1 MSEVT
6 ITVPKPR
13 LLAAVSV
20 AQAKDD
26 VRFYLNCTRIEADGR
41 MVATDAF
48 VMSVAKPEEPADY
61 SAWAAKVVGID
72 ISGAFRTALKSAMA
86 VTLSTMP
93 DTTDVMATVLYDGTK
108 KNKTFVV
115 ASVRDA
121 TYPVWRDVVP
131 KGLMPRAD
139 GGFVAGSEAI
149 WSKAVQ
155 TAKMLSH
162 TSNHNTGIA
171 TYRGMDAD
179 DGAAVLL
186 YGEQCDLFTVAMPM
200 GGHDGTPP
208 TFNPEYIIG
217 EAPPKAKPEEKPDN
231 MPVPHGYHRTA
242 A

>member
-41 MVATDAF
+41 MVATDGI

-72 ISGAFRTALKSAMA
+72 ISGALRTALKSALA
-86 VTLSTMP
+86 VTLRTMP
-93 DTTDVMATVLYDGTK
+93 DTTDVMATVLFSGSRA
-108 KNKTFVV
+108 NKTFVV
-115 ASVRDA
+115 ASVRNA
-121 TYPVWRDVVP
+121 TYPLWRDVVP

-139 GGFVAGSEAI
+139 GGFVAGSESV

-155 TAKMLSH
+155 TAKMLSRI
-162 TSNHNTGIA
+162 SNHNTGIA

-186 YGEQCDLFTVAMPM
+186 YGEEYDLFTVAMPM
-200 GGHDGTPP
+200 TGHDGTPP
-208 TFNPEYIIG
+208 MFNPEYIAG
-217 EAPPKAKPEEKPDN
+217 EKPEEKPDN
-231 MPVPHGYHRTA
+231 MPVPHGDRHA